1 MNEREITV
9 PQSQSPSA
17 TAPPTIPTATQSQG
31 HTSRRQLKRN
41 SAACERCRRR
51 KQKCDGKLPSCGPC
65 LLVQERC
72 VPSDR
77 LLIRVDPDC
86 QCEVLKERVRD
97 LESQLQVL
105 RAERRADNGS
115 PSPSHHFYQEYN
127 SVAPKIVDNQDI
139 TYHGRILRP
148 TFAESHGGSIL
159 RPALRGSP
167 WQLWAGDPD
176 SRASPRPTANF
187 TANVAPAPD
196 TEALVEVFFT
206 NRWPQLPLLHKPT
219 FIQDD
224 FLPLTRGEP
233 GQLLSSF
240 RVNMV
245 LAIAS
250 AETNSKD
257 SPQHQQHVHR
267 TFFEAA
273 IKDLSTVMSANDL
286 DSIQCLLLLCVYGTN
301 EPQLVNIWYTLG
313 LALRIGLGMD
323 LHREETSS
331 TGQSL
336 LSQEMARRLFW
347 CTYTLDRSM
356 SIAMGRPLGI
366 NDSEITVPLPQQLTD
381 KQLCS
386 GEAVLKYIQNPR
398 DMSTFLHVIKLRQ
411 INAAIYM
418 SLHTASASASNERG
432 SLDVLRERHY
442 TDLNTWL
449 VTAPRYGPASGVA
462 MLQTAEWFQIAY
474 HYAVLSLYRPSRV
487 FPVTNIAS
495 LRLCADSAI
504 SLISCYNT
512 LYAKN
517 RISYTFVA
525 LNSLF
530 MAAVTMLYA
539 LRSSP
544 TIRSELSKGIA
555 KANIDMCQR
564 LLRGVSDG
572 RSVGERCAVVVG
584 RLGEATMDVFDRE
597 RALNDDIDTEFM
609 SWFGLKL
616 QRIHNS
622 ETGQGVTPSIDIPWN
637 DLFIEGFDGFD
648 AGNSSYLDLIV

>member
-1 MNEREITV
+1 MTSPAEITGLADHTLGD
-9 PQSQSPSA
+9 SSA
-17 TAPPTIPTATQSQG
+17 VKSN
-31 HTSRRQLKRN
+31 RN
-41 SAACERCRRR
+41 SESKPRLAKAVEEEFGCMRALS
-51 KQKCDGKLPSCGPC
+51 KA
-65 LLVQERC
+65 
-72 VPSDR
+72 
-77 LLIRVDPDC
+77 LLIRVDPNC

-105 RAERRADNGS
+105 RAERHGGSGS
-115 PSPSHHFYQEYN
+115 PGPSNRFYQEYN
-127 SVAPKIVDNQDI
+127 SGPPRIVDNRDI

-148 TFAESHGGSIL
+148 TFAESHGGSML
-159 RPALRGSP
+159 RPPLRGSP

-176 SRASPRPTANF
+176 SRASPRPTTDF
-187 TANVAPAPD
+187 TADLALTPD
-196 TEALVEVFFT
+196 INALVEVFFT
-206 NRWPQLPLLHKPT
+206 NRWPQLPLLHKPS

-224 FLPLTRGEP
+224 LLPLTRGEP

-250 AETNSKD
+250 AETNLKD
-257 SPQHQQHVHR
+257 NPQHQHHIHR
-267 TFFEAA
+267 TFFDAA

-286 DSIQCLLLLCVYGTN
+286 DCIQCLLLLCVYGTN

-366 NDSEITVPLPQQLTD
+366 NDSEITVPIPQQLTD

-386 GEAVLKYIQNPR
+386 GEAVLNPIHNPR

-418 SLHTASASASNERG
+418 SLHAASTGASNECG

-474 HYAVLSLYRPSRV
+474 HYAVLSL
-487 FPVTNIAS
+487 
-495 LRLCADSAI
+495 LCHQSN
-504 SLISCYNT
+504 L
-512 LYAKN
+512 
-517 RISYTFVA
+517 
-525 LNSLF
+525 
-530 MAAVTMLYA
+530 ML
-539 LRSSP
+539 
-544 TIRSELSKGIA
+544 
-555 KANIDMCQR
+555 
-564 LLRGVSDG
+564 
-572 RSVGERCAVVVG
+572 
-584 RLGEATMDVFDRE
+584 
-597 RALNDDIDTEFM
+597 
-609 SWFGLKL
+609 
-616 QRIHNS
+616 
-622 ETGQGVTPSIDIPWN
+622 
-637 DLFIEGFDGFD
+637 
-648 AGNSSYLDLIV
+648 

>member
-1 MNEREITV
+1 MRALSKT
-9 PQSQSPSA
+9 
-17 TAPPTIPTATQSQG
+17 
-31 HTSRRQLKRN
+31 
-41 SAACERCRRR
+41 
-51 KQKCDGKLPSCGPC
+51 
-65 LLVQERC
+65 
-72 VPSDR
+72 
-77 LLIRVDPDC
+77 LLIRADPNC
-86 QCEVLKERVRD
+86 QCETLKERVRD
-97 LESQLQVL
+97 LESQLETL
-105 RAERRADNGS
+105 RAERRRDNGS
-115 PSPSHHFYQEYN
+115 PGPSHHFYQEYN
-127 SVAPKIVDNQDI
+127 NNAPPPIVDNQDI

-148 TFAESHGGSIL
+148 TFSESNNGSRL

-176 SRASPRPTANF
+176 SQASPRLSADF
-187 TANVAPAPD
+187 TDLPVAPD
-196 TEALVEVFFT
+196 SEALVEVFFT
-206 NRWPQLPLLHKPT
+206 NRWPQLPFLHKPT

-224 FLPLTRGEP
+224 FLPLTRGES
-233 GQLLSSF
+233 GHALSSF

-257 SPQHQQHVHR
+257 LPQQQQHTHR
-267 TFFEAA
+267 IFFQAA
-273 IKDLSTVMSANDL
+273 IKDLSTVMSADDL
-286 DSIQCLLLLCVYGTN
+286 DCIQCLLLLCLYGTN
-301 EPQLVNIWYTLG
+301 EPQSVNIWYTLG

-336 LSQEMARRLFW
+336 LSREMARRLFW

-366 NDSEITVPLPQQLTD
+366 NDSDITVPLPQQLTD
-381 KQLCS
+381 EQLCS
-386 GEAVLKYIQNPR
+386 GEVLPNIIQNPK
-398 DMSTFLHVIKLRQ
+398 DMSTFLHVIKLRH

-418 SLHTASASASNERG
+418 SLHAASANASNDCG
-432 SLDVLRERHY
+432 SLDVLREGHY
-442 TDLNTWL
+442 ADLNTWL

-487 FPVTNIAS
+487 FPVSNISS

-544 TIRSELSKGIA
+544 VIRSELSKGIA

-597 RALNDDIDTEFM
+597 QSLNDDIDTEFM

-616 QRIHNS
+616 QRLQNA
-622 ETGQGVTPSIDIPWN
+622 ETGQQVTPSIDIPWN

-648 AGNSSYLDLIV
+648 AGNHSYLEFIV

>member
-1 MNEREITV
+1 M
-9 PQSQSPSA
+9 
-17 TAPPTIPTATQSQG
+17 
-31 HTSRRQLKRN
+31 
-41 SAACERCRRR
+41 
-51 KQKCDGKLPSCGPC
+51 
-65 LLVQERC
+65 
-72 VPSDR
+72 
-77 LLIRVDPDC
+77 
-86 QCEVLKERVRD
+86 
-97 LESQLQVL
+97 
-105 RAERRADNGS
+105 
-115 PSPSHHFYQEYN
+115 
-127 SVAPKIVDNQDI
+127 
-139 TYHGRILRP
+139 LRP
-148 TFAESHGGSIL
+148 
-159 RPALRGSP
+159 PLRGSP

-176 SRASPRPTANF
+176 SRASPRPTTDF
-187 TANVAPAPD
+187 TADLALTPD
-196 TEALVEVFFT
+196 INALVEVFFT
-206 NRWPQLPLLHKPT
+206 NRWPQLPLLHKPS

-224 FLPLTRGEP
+224 LLPLTRGEP

-250 AETNSKD
+250 AETNLKD
-257 SPQHQQHVHR
+257 NPQHQHHIHR
-267 TFFEAA
+267 TFFDAA

-286 DSIQCLLLLCVYGTN
+286 DCIQCLLLLCVYGTN

-366 NDSEITVPLPQQLTD
+366 NDSEITVPIPQQLTD

-386 GEAVLKYIQNPR
+386 GEAVLNPIHNPR

-418 SLHTASASASNERG
+418 SLHAASTGASNECG

-555 KANIDMCQR
+555 GANIDMCQR
-564 LLRGVSDG
+564 LLRGISDG

-597 RALNDDIDTEFM
+597 QAVNDDIDTEFM

-622 ETGQGVTPSIDIPWN
+622 EIGQGATPSIDIPWN
-637 DLFIEGFDGFD
+637 DLFIEGFNGFD
-648 AGNSSYLDLIV
+648 VGSYSYLDLIV